1 MAAKHTPYR
10 VLSNSQCAIQKTMI
24 ERLKNMSRRG
34 AATATHLVGSAII
47 AATAAFLVFRL
58 WYPSPY
64 TDMAGGAGLFLI
76 MMGVDVVMG
85 PALTAV
91 IANPRKPRSEFVR
104 DLAIIVVLQLS
115 ALVYGLHTM
124 AIARPVV
131 LSFEVDRFRLV
142 TASDVQIETLSQ
154 APEDLRSVSWT
165 GPRLIAAVK
174 PTDPAEQVRSVEL
187 GLSGIDLSMI
197 PRNWRKYEE
206 HTAEA
211 WGRARPVS
219 QLLPRYPQ
227 IQPQIAQIAS
237 EAGRPVGEL
246 RFLPVMSRQVS
257 WVAVLSEPGAQ
268 IVGYLP
274 VDGFI

>member
-1 MAAKHTPYR
+1 MSIAMFERFKKLPRR
-10 VLSNSQCAIQKTMI
+10 V
-24 ERLKNMSRRG
+24 
-34 AATATHLVGSAII
+34 AATAAHLAGSAVI
-47 AATAAFLVFRL
+47 ATIAAFLVFKL

-64 TDMAGGAGLFLI
+64 TEMAGGAGLFLI

-91 IANPRKPRSEFVR
+91 IANPTKPRSEFVR

-115 ALVYGLHTM
+115 ALIYGLHTM

-142 TASDVQIETLSQ
+142 TASDVDTDTLSL
-154 APEDLRSVSWT
+154 APEALRHLSWT

-197 PRNWRKYEE
+197 PRNWRKYDE
-206 HTAEA
+206 HAADA
-211 WGRARPVS
+211 WRKARPVS
-219 QLLPRYPQ
+219 ELLAHYPK
-227 IQPQIAQIAS
+227 IQPQLARIAMDAS
-237 EAGRPVGEL
+237 RPLGEL

-257 WVAVLSEPGAQ
+257 WVAVLSEPGVRIQ
-268 IVGYLP
+268 GFLP
-274 VDGFI
+274 VDGFF